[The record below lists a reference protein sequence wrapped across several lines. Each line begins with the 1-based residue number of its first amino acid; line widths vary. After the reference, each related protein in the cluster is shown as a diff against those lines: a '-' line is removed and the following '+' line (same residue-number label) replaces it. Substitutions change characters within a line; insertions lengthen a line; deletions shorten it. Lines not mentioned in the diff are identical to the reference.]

1 MDFKLTINGKSYPA
15 RHTLRTSILAAERR
29 GGLEQ
34 MLRNK
39 NQAEFLEDL
48 AWLAAEQMKAAAK
61 YQAILNGSDTMQ
73 ETPSAELIL
82 DTMDYADILALQKE
96 MLDVINKEEPTVQ
109 AEAQGKNAE
118 ATSDD

>member
-1 MDFKLTINGKSYPA
+1 MEYTLTINGKSYPA
-15 RHTLRTSILAAERR
+15 RHTLRTSFLAAERR
-29 GGLEQ
+29 GGLDQ

-39 NQAEFLEDL
+39 NQAEFLEDM

-61 YQAILNGSDTMQ
+61 YRAVLDGSDTIA
-73 ETPSAELIL
+73 ETPTAEYIL
-82 DTMDYADILALQKE
+82 DVLDFADLLALQRD
-96 MLDVINKEEPTVQ
+96 MLAVINKEEPSVQ